1 MAQRFQLKAGLR
13 QGKSRALRHQDIIPA
28 VLYGHGLKNQT
39 LQIDGKTFTKI
50 FKAAGHTSLIDL
62 SLASAKHTVLIRE
75 VQYHPLKGNML
86 HVDFYQVRLDEKINT
101 HVPLAFIGESS
112 AVKDQG
118 GVLIRNLDEVE
129 LEALPQDLP
138 HDIKVDISV
147 LDVFDQ
153 PIRVSDLTLPPGV
166 TLLHELDEVVAL
178 VQPPR
183 SEEELEAELE
193 EVTEDIASVEGV
205 KEEKPVAGATPTAEG
220 EEVEAKTEETK
231 NQDKK

>member
-39 LQIDGKTFTKI
+39 LQVDSKTFTKI
-50 FKAAGHTSLIDL
+50 FKAAGHTSLVDL
-62 SLASAKHTVLIRE
+62 SLAQLKHTVLIRE
-75 VQYHPLKGNML
+75 VQYHPLKGSML

-101 HVPLAFIGESS
+101 YVPLAFVGESS
-112 AVKDQG
+112 AATDQG

-138 HDIKVDISV
+138 HDIKVDISK

-153 PIRVSDLTLPPGV
+153 PLRVSNLTLSPGV
-166 TLLHELDEVVAL
+166 TILHALDEVVAL

-193 EVTEDIASVEGV
+193 EVTEDVASVEGV
-205 KEEKPVAGATPTAEG
+205 KEEKPVAGATPSEEG
-220 EEVEAKTEETK
+220 KEVTTKTGETK